1 MVEPTSSVAESLDLR
16 RLHYIDV
23 AGVRTR
29 YYEAGS
35 GEPLVL
41 IHGGEFGM
49 VCTLDCWSLN
59 LPGLSEHFR
68 VYALDKFGQGYTDN
82 PKRDEDY
89 CFDTVLEHVLA
100 FLRVLHITS
109 AHFVGHSRGALPVA
123 CLAVQHP
130 HLVRSAVLVDT
141 NTLASPENA
150 AAAFRF
156 YTELAE
162 RIPPGPAT
170 RESVRLEPEA
180 NSYSTA
186 QVTDDLITRLLAIA
200 RLPKTQEAQARLAGV
215 RDRVWYASLDRTQ
228 AEVLRQIDER
238 GIQRPV
244 LVVWGFN
251 DPSAPLANGLRLFE
265 RICQKSSRAQLHVFN
280 EAGHY
285 SFREHPEEFN
295 SLLRAFCSR

>member
-1 MVEPTSSVAESLDLR
+1 MVEATSPVTDSLDQHSI
-16 RLHYIDV
+16 HYVDV

-29 YYEAGS
+29 YYEAGN

-59 LPGLSEHFR
+59 LPGLSEHFH
-68 VYALDKFGQGYTDN
+68 VYALDKLGQGYTDN
-82 PKRDEDY
+82 PGRDIDY
-89 CFDTVLEHVLA
+89 SIETVIEHILT
-100 FLRVLHITS
+100 FLQELHITS

-123 CLAVQHP
+123 YLAVQHP
-130 HLVRSAVLVDT
+130 DLVKSAVLVDT
-141 NTLASPENA
+141 NTTASPENA

-156 YTELAE
+156 YTELA
-162 RIPPGPAT
+162 RRTPPGPPT
-170 RESVRLEPEA
+170 SESVRLEPEA
-180 NSYSTA
+180 NSYSTV

-200 RLPKTQEAQARLAGV
+200 RLPKTQEAQARLDAV
-215 RDRVWYASLDRTQ
+215 RDRVWYASLDRTR
-228 AEVLRQIDER
+228 AEVVRQIDEQ

-251 DPSAPLANGLRLFE
+251 DPSAPLTNGLQLFE
-265 RICQKSSRAQLHVFN
+265 RICQKSPRAELHVFN

-285 SFREHPEEFN
+285 SFREHPEKFN
-295 SLLRAFCSR
+295 RLLRTFCLG